1 MVQDSCTEAKLVAVV
16 YDFFPHYRAGIMQA
30 LLDSPEYNF
39 VLVGDR
45 IDPDGSIKEWDVP
58 AERFIFAPCVR
69 LCGHLVWQKH
79 LLRLALRQDIHSM
92 IFLGNAKWLSTWLAA
107 LLARFSGKRVLFW
120 THGWVRLEKGAK
132 AFVRRCFYRLADG
145 LLLYGNWARLIGLSE
160 GFPSNK
166 LYVIYNS
173 LDYGVQRKARSN
185 VTRQELESIRRDYCS
200 SSNGALLIFCGRLIK
215 TCKLNLIL
223 EAMAVLQCDGV
234 ETSLLLV
241 GDGPE
246 KERLVQ
252 MAKELKVRVHFY
264 GACYDENIL
273 ARLIMAANVM
283 VSPGKV
289 GLTAMHGFVYGTPVI
304 SHDDAE
310 AQGPE
315 FEAIIHGKT
324 GALFRRDDVGDLVT
338 AIKKWV
344 AFPWPNEEARREC
357 YTMVER
363 FYNAGFQ
370 RTVINRA
377 ICGLPAEEP
386 DTVLISQLPWY
397 QRRLN
402 CGNAN

>member
-1 MVQDSCTEAKLVAVV
+1 MQNPQRETKLVAVV
-16 YDFFPHYRAGIMQA
+16 YDFFPHYRAGIMRA

-39 VLVGDR
+39 VMVGDR
-45 IDPDGSIKEWDVP
+45 IDPDGSIKEWDAP
-58 AERFIFAPCVR
+58 TERFIYAPCVR
-69 LCGHLVWQKH
+69 LCGHLLWQKN
-79 LLRLALRQDIHSM
+79 LLRLAMRPDIHS
-92 IFLGNAKWLSTWLAA
+92 IVFLGNAKWLSTWLAA
-107 LLARFSGKRVLFW
+107 SLARFSGKRVLFW
-120 THGWVRLEKGAK
+120 THGWVRLEKGVK
-132 AFVRRCFYRLADG
+132 AFVRRCFYRLAHG
-145 LLLYGNWARLIGLSE
+145 LLLYGNWARLIGLAE
-160 GFPSNK
+160 GFPSNR

-173 LDYGVQRKARSN
+173 LDYGVQRRARAS
-185 VTRQELESIRRDYCS
+185 VTERELNSIRNDYCS
-200 SSNGALLIFCGRLIK
+200 SPNSALLIFCGRLIK
-215 TCKLNLIL
+215 SCKLNLL
-223 EAMAVLQCDGV
+223 VEAMAILKRDGV

-246 KERLVQ
+246 KGSLVQ
-252 MAKELKVRVHFY
+252 MAKELEVRVHFY

-273 ARLIMAANVM
+273 ARLIMSANVM

-289 GLTAMHGFVYGTPVI
+289 GLTAMHGFVYGIPVI

-324 GALFRRDDVGDLVT
+324 GALFRRDDVSDLVA

-357 YTMVER
+357 NTMVER
-363 FYNAGFQ
+363 FYNADFQ

-397 QRRLN
+397 LKGLN